1 MMKLDH
7 LHLEVAAE
15 NLDAAVENALAQLKC
30 TRAEADVEVLQ
41 AASPGFLGLFGKR
54 QAKVRVKLHDRGAIA
69 RHLTEGLLHL
79 SGLAVEIEV
88 LTSVNQIQ
96 LLLSSDESSLLIGR
110 HGQMLDAMQ
119 GLVGTMTDRQTT
131 DRTPIVLDVDGYRG
145 RRHEFLTRLADN
157 LSHKVRETGKSSS
170 TPPLALGER
179 RILHERFKQD
189 ADLEAISRNHEGDR
203 KIIVLKL
210 RVN

>member
-1 MMKLDH
+1 MKLH
-7 LHLEVAAE
+7 QLHLEVTAN
-15 NLDAAVENALAQLKC
+15 NLDTAVENALSQLKC

-41 AASPGFLGLFGKR
+41 APSPGFLGLFGKR
-54 QAKVRVKLHDRGAIA
+54 QARVRVKLHDRGAIA
-69 RHLTEGLLHL
+69 RQFTEGLLRL
-79 SGLAVEIEV
+79 SGLDVEIEV
-88 LTSVNQIQ
+88 VTSTKQVK
-96 LLLSSDESSLLIGR
+96 LLLSSGDSSLLIGR

-131 DRTPIVLDVDGYRG
+131 DRTPVVLDVDGYRA
-145 RRHEFLTRLADN
+145 RRHEFLTRLADK
-157 LSHKVRETGKSSS
+157 LSREVRETGKTASA
-170 TPPLALGER
+170 PPLALGER
-179 RILHERFKQD
+179 RILHEQFKQQ

>member
-1 MMKLDH
+1 MKLDH
-7 LHLEVAAE
+7 LHLEVTAE
-15 NLDAAVENALAQLKC
+15 NLDTAVENALSQLKC

-41 AASPGFLGLFGKR
+41 AASSGFLGLFGKR

-69 RHLTEGLLHL
+69 RQFTDGLLRL

-88 LTSVNQIQ
+88 VTSTKQIQ
-96 LLLSSDESSLLIGR
+96 LLLSSDDSSLLIGR

-131 DRTPIVLDVDGYRG
+131 DRTPIVLDVDGYRA
-145 RRHEFLTRLADN
+145 RRHEFLTRLADK
-157 LSHKVRETGKSSS
+157 LSCKVRETGKPAT

-179 RILHERFKQD
+179 RILYERFKLEG
-189 ADLEAISRNHEGDR
+189 DLEAISRNHEGDR
-203 KIIVLKL
+203 KVMVLKL
-210 RVN
+210 REN

>member
-1 MMKLDH
+1 MKLDQ
-7 LHLEVAAE
+7 LHLEVTAE
-15 NLDAAVENALAQLKC
+15 NLDTAVENALSQLKC

-54 QAKVRVKLHDRGAIA
+54 QARVRVKLHDRGAIA
-69 RHLTEGLLHL
+69 RQFTDGLLRL
-79 SGLAVEIEV
+79 SGLDVEIEV
-88 LTSVNQIQ
+88 VTSTKLIQ
-96 LLLSSDESSLLIGR
+96 LSLSSDDSSLLIGR

-145 RRHEFLTRLADN
+145 RRDEFLNRLADK
-157 LSHKVRETGKSSS
+157 LSRKVRETGKSAT

-179 RILHERFKQD
+179 RILYERFKLEV
-189 ADLEAISRNHEGDR
+189 DLDAISRNHEGDR
-203 KIIVLKL
+203 KVIVLKP
-210 RVN
+210 REN